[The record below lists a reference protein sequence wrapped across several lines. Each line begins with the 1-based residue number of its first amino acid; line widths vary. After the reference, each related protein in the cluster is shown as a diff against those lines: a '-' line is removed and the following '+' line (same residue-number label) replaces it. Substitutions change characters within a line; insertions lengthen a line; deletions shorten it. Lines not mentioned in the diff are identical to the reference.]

1 MEIAILD
8 ADRIK
13 CVEKEAMFNHVKC
26 CYEGNGF
33 GNMVKHDVD
42 KSCFH
47 RAGVERLLGVLSGD
61 TGRGGSDDINK
72 DKIFYQFCVKEQT

>member
-1 MEIAILD
+1 ML
-8 ADRIK
+8 RRK
-13 CVEKEAMFNHVKC
+13 HFNHVKC

-61 TGRGGSDDINK
+61 TGTSRWVGEVMALIKTKFFIS
-72 DKIFYQFCVKEQT
+72 FV